1 MTTPATT
8 PERPSAPQPPRR
20 SWSFYLTDLGLALE
34 NLRAQKARTLLTALG
49 IIFGVGAV
57 IGMLAIASGARQ
69 QSLQFIE
76 QLGVHNLLV
85 ESHPATS
92 QQELQERRRIS
103 PGLTE
108 RDVRILEANVAGLAL
123 ISPRRELHPARLLPR
138 PAGQMPEVYGVRP
151 AYAEIHHL
159 HVDQGRFFDEIDDQ
173 ASTAVCVLGE
183 SAKIGLLGY
192 GPAVGKYV
200 KVNDTWLRVIGV
212 LGTRGG
218 NQAPAG
224 SGAADH
230 DWNNAIY
237 IPLNTFQY
245 RFWDNSFNL
254 KDPLDGVDIS
264 LRPTADSTTAAAV
277 TTAILNSTHHNAAD
291 FSVIVPADLLAQQQ
305 RTQQIFTLVMVA
317 IAGISLLVG
326 GIGIMNIVLAA
337 VMERTHEIG
346 VRRATGA
353 RQGDITRQFLMESVL
368 ISVGGGILGIGF
380 GYLLSWLIA
389 RGAGWSTIVTGSSIV
404 VAFGVSVAVGVIFGI
419 YPARKAARINPI
431 EALRH
436 D

>member
-1 MTTPATT
+1 MTTPATA
-8 PERPSAPQPPRR
+8 PSRPQAPPATRR
-20 SWSFYLTDLGLALE
+20 TWSFYLTDFGLALE

-76 QLGVHNLLV
+76 NLGVHNLLV
-85 ESHPATS
+85 ESHPAAS
-92 QQELQERRRIS
+92 QQELQQRRRIS

-108 RDVRILEANVAGLAL
+108 RDMRILQANIGGLNL
-123 ISPRRELHPARLLPR
+123 ISPRRELHPARLLPK
-138 PAGQMPEVYGVRP
+138 PTGQMPELYGVTTD
-151 AYAEIHHL
+151 YAQIHHL
-159 HVDQGRFFDEIDDQ
+159 HVDQGHFFDGVDDA
-173 ASTAVCVLGE
+173 ASNAVCVLGE

-192 GPAVGKYV
+192 GAAIGKYI

-212 LGTRGG
+212 LGPRGG
-218 NQAPAG
+218 SHSPAG
-224 SGAADH
+224 GNER

-237 IPLNTFQY
+237 IPFNTFQY

-254 KDPLDGVDIS
+254 KDPLDGIDLS
-264 LRPTADSTTAAAV
+264 LTPRTDSSTSAAV
-277 TTAILNSTHHNAAD
+277 ATAILNSTHHDAAD

-346 VRRATGA
+346 VRRAIGA

-368 ISVGGGILGIGF
+368 ISVGGGLLGIGF

-389 RGAGWSTIVTGSSIV
+389 RGAGWSTIVTGTSIV